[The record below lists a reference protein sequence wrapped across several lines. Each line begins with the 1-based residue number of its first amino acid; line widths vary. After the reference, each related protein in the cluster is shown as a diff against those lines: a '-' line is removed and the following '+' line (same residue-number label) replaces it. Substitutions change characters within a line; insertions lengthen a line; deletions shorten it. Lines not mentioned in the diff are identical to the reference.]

1 MSRFSISTSSSFTL
15 PTGDA
20 EVSLKVTDAK
30 SAKARI
36 KRAKRDMEDWIRV
49 GWHNGFVKQ
58 VG

>member
-20 EVSLKVTDAK
+20 EVKVTDAK
-30 SAKARI
+30 SAKTRI
-36 KRAKRDMEDWIRV
+36 KRAKRDMEDWI

>member
-36 KRAKRDMEDWIRV
+36 KRAKRDMEDWI